1 MKKSPLFVIEFFS
14 ILALCSFSFIS
25 CNNAEKTYNS
35 DFSNN
40 PEDITQAPYTEVP
53 PQQSFSYSFQNNN
66 SIKSFD
72 FDETQITILNENDY
86 AKAEIISE
94 TDELLLYKPVVNIS
108 EAYPDMNY
116 RYVKFPDDFNP
127 HAVDDHGTW
136 YDSIKIDEAWK
147 IISYVPESGNT
158 EVIIEANEK
167 DICAVLCIKDN
178 YLVWAEDE
186 DNYWRSPSY
195 HVYNLDTM
203 NDTLF
208 YESAINPETDSAYY
222 TLHFNEPVIIQDK
235 IYFDDIINI
244 DENDFPHKIVY
255 FYDIINEN
263 LEVLYDNAM
272 WPLEYND
279 QIAWFSLSEDEKH
292 GVLCN
297 QNGALFKMTSL
308 LGSNACS
315 CKEIIAVHDNISEK
329 SFTKL
334 SKGEHIDVDIDP
346 QTELSEDDILTTS
359 HGIKIFRNGNAE
371 PILLTDNN
379 PVAYATNV
387 STNGRYVCWVGE
399 NIGTPMFY
407 DAITNSIIKVDV
419 LENLDID
426 IYSFKFYNEDLILNY
441 SSYVDY
447 SDIKHIVIH
456 LQ

>member
-1 MKKSPLFVIEFFS
+1 MKKSSLFATKIFS
-14 ILALCSFSFIS
+14 ILAICSFTFIS
-25 CNNAEKTYNS
+25 CNNTDKINNNE
-35 DFSNN
+35 FSNISL
-40 PEDITQAPYTEVP
+40 DITQSPSTEATP
-53 PQQSFSYSFQNNN
+53 SQSFSHTFQNED

-86 AKAEIISE
+86 ADAEIISE
-94 TDELLLYKPVVNIS
+94 TDVLLLYKPVVNIS
-108 EAYPDMNY
+108 DAYPDMNY
-116 RYVKFPDDFNP
+116 QYVKFPDDFNP

-136 YDSIKIDEAWK
+136 YDSIEIDEAWK

-158 EVIIEANEK
+158 EVIIEANGK
-167 DICAVLCIKDN
+167 DVCAVLCIKDN

-222 TLHFNEPVIIQDK
+222 SLHFNEPVIIQDK
-235 IYFDDIINI
+235 IYFDDIINM
-244 DENDFPHKIVY
+244 DENKFPHKIVY

-272 WPLEYND
+272 WPLEYNG

-297 QNGALFKMTSL
+297 QTCTLFKMTSL

-315 CKEIIAVHDNISEK
+315 CKEIIAVHDNISENT
-329 SFTKL
+329 FTKL
-334 SKGEHIDVDIDP
+334 SKGEHIDTDIDP
-346 QTELSEDDILTTS
+346 QTELSEDDTLTTS
-359 HGIKIFRNGNAE
+359 HGIKLFRNGNAE
-371 PILLTDNN
+371 PLLLSGNN
-379 PVAYATNV
+379 SVAYATNV
-387 STNGRYVCWVGE
+387 STNGRFVCWIGE
-399 NIGTPMFY
+399 NIGIPMFY
-407 DAITNSIIKVDV
+407 DAVTDSIIKVDF
-419 LENLDID
+419 LENQDID
-426 IYSFKFYNEDLILNY
+426 TYSFMFYNNDLILNY
-441 SSYVDY
+441 SSYADC
-447 SDIKHIVIH
+447 SDIKHILIR